1 MRRKLLIAA
10 ATVAALVAWLV
21 PPQVSGASGQHAASR
36 QSNASPNAVTVT
48 NFHTFTTS
56 SDGGT
61 TVRISTTGNVYSF
74 ESPTGFE
81 HINAGNDLEG
91 YVLCYTPSGGSPV
104 NAYDMTEFSSGFGA
118 ATHSAG
124 APFTVTRNTSDAKLK
139 LTQVF
144 AFNSTGKTMT
154 VTMTVKNLTG
164 ATVSAVTLRRQVDFD
179 VDTAGVNGWAGFFN
193 WFAATKDSASAWN
206 DPATATGDAHGMVLR
221 HLKGGTHTPQ
231 YTNAIG
237 DTSCDVS
244 GGGGTTPTQGDL
256 GATISYAVG
265 NLSAGASKV
274 ISVQYVRD

>member
-1 MRRKLLIAA
+1 VRRKLLIAT

-21 PPQVSGASGQHAASR
+21 PPQVSGAAGQHAASR

-56 SDGGT
+56 ADGGT
-61 TVRISTTGNVYSF
+61 TVRVSTNGNVYSF

-104 NAYDMTEFSSGFGA
+104 NAYDMTDLSSGFGA
-118 ATHSAG
+118 ATHSSG
-124 APFTVTRNTSDAKLK
+124 APWTVTRNTSDGKLK

-154 VTMTVKNLTG
+154 VTMTVKNLTQ
-164 ATVSAVTLRRQVDFD
+164 ATVSGITLRRQVDFD
-179 VDTAGVNGWAGFFN
+179 VDTGGVNGWAGYFN

-244 GGGGTTPTQGDL
+244 GGGGTTPTQGDY

-265 NLSAGASKV
+265 NLSAAASKV
-274 ISVQYVRD
+274 MSVQYVRD